1 MILYRIKNWDA
12 HFENY
17 KSRGYDRCSFC
28 CLPNKQDGLG
38 YGRLLA
44 LPDGDAL
51 YGAFV
56 AVVLM
61 VSKQKIPR
69 QGYLTDTG
77 LPGDY
82 PLNAH
87 DIAIKTKFNAARIQ
101 AMLDAVSNENIGWI
115 EVLQAPVAQYP
126 SGIRPVSV
134 QSPERKK
141 EGTEGKNGS
150 TIKQL
155 VQQTTDSVRV
165 RETDVVGSMKAML
178 SAAFN
183 RPENQPWVYA
193 EESLLAEIC
202 RRPNAWEE
210 LLVILSHLKKLPPD
224 ERKFFPPSQSVT
236 KLLERW
242 DEALDRS
249 RMTKTPSLKSTP
261 PPPIPANLKRFKP
274 SPELAKAFREGFNEQ
289 IRNEHNAEETAPAHV

>member
-1 MILYRIKNWDA
+1 MILYRIKDWDA

-61 VSKQKIPR
+61 ASKQKIPR

-77 LPGDY
+77 LPDGY

-87 DIAIKTKFNAARIQ
+87 DIAIKTKFNATRIQ
-101 AMLDAVSNENIGWI
+101 AMLDAASNENIGWI
-115 EVLQAPVAQYP
+115 ETLQTPGVQHP
-126 SGIRPVSV
+126 SGIRQVSV
-134 QSPERKK
+134 QSMERKK
-141 EGTEGKNGS
+141 EGTEGKNVSGV
-150 TIKQL
+150 KKL
-155 VQQTTDSVRV
+155 VQQVADSVRV
-165 RETDVVGSMKAML
+165 TDTNVIGTMKAML
-178 SAAFN
+178 STAFN
-183 RPENQPWVYA
+183 RPENHSWVYS
-193 EESLLAEIC
+193 EEMLLAEIC
-202 RRPNAWEE
+202 RRKNAREE
-210 LLVILSHLKKLPPD
+210 LITILSHLKKLPPD

-242 DEALDRS
+242 DEALDRA
-249 RMTKTPSLKSTP
+249 RMTKAPSLKSTP
-261 PPPIPANLKRFKP
+261 PPPLPSNLKRFKP
-274 SPELAKAFREGFNEQ
+274 SPELAKTFRDGYNKQLRKEP
-289 IRNEHNAEETAPAHV
+289 NAEETAPAHV